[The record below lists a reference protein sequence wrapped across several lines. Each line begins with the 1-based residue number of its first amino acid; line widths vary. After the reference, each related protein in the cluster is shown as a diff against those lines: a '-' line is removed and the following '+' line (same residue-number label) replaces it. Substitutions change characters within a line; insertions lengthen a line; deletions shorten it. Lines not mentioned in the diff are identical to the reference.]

1 MTRALATND
10 NSMIPANRYAA
21 ISPEPNVLTD
31 IYREE
36 INLSVWQCTL
46 TQTLNSEVTN
56 LLSNTSELQLSIA
69 ATPEQTIG
77 ELHAASALLVD
88 KPALTEH
95 LAMLVDMFCTLFEL
109 KRAGL
114 RLTILNKAMCP
125 KFHVDH
131 IPCRLVSTLGGVA
144 SQWLPHDTVDRS
156 KLGAGSKGKKDHES
170 GIYTS
175 ESDIQQLNAG
185 DVALLKGSGW
195 LGNEDGALV
204 HRSPAP
210 VSGETR
216 LLLTLDFI
224 D

>member
-1 MTRALATND
+1 MTRALAINE
-10 NSMIPANRYAA
+10 NPAIPANRYAA
-21 ISPEPNVLTD
+21 LSSEPNILTD

-36 INLSVWQCTL
+36 INLSVWQCKL
-46 TQTLNSEVTN
+46 SQELSLEVTD
-56 LLSNTSELQLSIA
+56 LLSSASELQLSIA
-69 ATPEQTIG
+69 ATPEHTIDA
-77 ELHAASALLVD
+77 LHAASALLAN
-88 KPALTEH
+88 KPALSEH

-144 SQWLPHDTVDRS
+144 SQWLPHEKVDRS
-156 KLGAGSKGKKDHES
+156 KLGSGSKGKKDHES

-175 ESDIQQLNAG
+175 ESDIQQLNTG

-195 LGNEDGALV
+195 LGNEEGALV

-210 VSGETR
+210 AVGETR

>member
-31 IYREE
+31 IYRED

-46 TQTLNSEVTN
+46 TQALNSEVTN

-156 KLGAGSKGKKDHES
+156 KLGAGSKGKKDQES

-175 ESDIQQLNAG
+175 ESDIQQLNTG

-195 LGNEDGALV
+195 LGNEEGALV

-210 VSGETR
+210 AAGEAR

>member
-1 MTRALATND
+1 MTRALATSENPE
-10 NSMIPANRYAA
+10 IPANRYAA
-21 ISPEPNVLTD
+21 ISSEPSILTD

-36 INLSVWQCTL
+36 INLSVWQCAL
-46 TQTLNSEVTN
+46 TQALNSEVTD
-56 LLSNTSELQLSIA
+56 LLNATSELQLSIA
-69 ATPEQTIG
+69 ATPEQTIDG
-77 ELHAASALLVD
+77 LHAASALLVD
-88 KPALTEH
+88 KPALSEH

-114 RLTILNKAMCP
+114 RLTVLNKAMCP

-144 SQWLPHDTVDRS
+144 SQWLPHNKVDRS
-156 KLGAGSKGKKDHES
+156 KLGLGSKGKQDHES
-170 GIYTS
+170 GIYTCQ
-175 ESDIQQLNAG
+175 SDIQQLNTG

-195 LGNEDGALV
+195 LGNEEGALV
-204 HRSPAP
+204 HRSPSPAA
-210 VSGETR
+210 GETR

>member
-1 MTRALATND
+1 MTKALAAND
-10 NSMIPANRYAA
+10 NPAIPTNRFAA
-21 ISPEPNVLTD
+21 ISSEPNILTD

-46 TQTLNSEVTN
+46 TQALNSEVAD
-56 LLSNTSELQLSIA
+56 LLSSTSELQLSIA
-69 ATPEQTIG
+69 LTPEQAID
-77 ELHAASALLVD
+77 ELHGASALLVD
-88 KPALTEH
+88 KPALSAH

-114 RLTILNKAMCP
+114 RLTLLNKAMCP

-144 SQWLPHDTVDRS
+144 SQWLPHEKVDRS
-156 KLGAGSKGKKDHES
+156 KLGLGSKGKKDDES
-170 GIYTS
+170 GIYTCQ
-175 ESDIQQLNAG
+175 SDIQQLNTG

-195 LGNEDGALV
+195 LGNEEGALV

-210 VSGETR
+210 AAGETR

>member
-31 IYREE
+31 IYRED

-46 TQTLNSEVTN
+46 TQALNSEVTN
-56 LLSNTSELQLSIA
+56 LLSSTSELQLSIA
-69 ATPEQTIG
+69 ATPEQTTG

-88 KPALTEH
+88 KPALTDH

-170 GIYTS
+170 GIYTC
-175 ESDIQQLNAG
+175 ESDIQQLSTG

-195 LGNEDGALV
+195 LGNEEGALV

-210 VSGETR
+210 AAGEAR

>member
-31 IYREE
+31 IYRED

-46 TQTLNSEVTN
+46 TQALNSEVTN

-156 KLGAGSKGKKDHES
+156 KLGAGSKGKKDQES
-170 GIYTS
+170 GIYAS
-175 ESDIQQLNAG
+175 ESDIQQLNTG

-195 LGNEDGALV
+195 LGNEEGALV

-210 VSGETR
+210 AAGEAR

>member
-31 IYREE
+31 IYRED

-46 TQTLNSEVTN
+46 TQALNSEVTN

-156 KLGAGSKGKKDHES
+156 KLGAGSKGKEDQES
-170 GIYTS
+170 GIYAS
-175 ESDIQQLNAG
+175 ESDIQQLNTG

-195 LGNEDGALV
+195 LGNEEGALV

-210 VSGETR
+210 AAGEAR

>member
-31 IYREE
+31 IYRED

-46 TQTLNSEVTN
+46 TQALNSEVTN
-56 LLSNTSELQLSIA
+56 LLSSTSELQLSIA

-156 KLGAGSKGKKDHES
+156 KLGAGSKGKKDQES
-170 GIYTS
+170 GIYAS
-175 ESDIQQLNAG
+175 ESDIQQLNTG

-195 LGNEDGALV
+195 LGNEEGALV

-210 VSGETR
+210 AAGEAR

>member
-1 MTRALATND
+1 MNRALATNETPA
-10 NSMIPANRYAA
+10 IPASRYAA
-21 ISPEPNVLTD
+21 ISPEPNILTD
-31 IYREE
+31 IYRDE

-46 TQTLNSEVTN
+46 TQALNSEVAD
-56 LLSNTSELQLSIA
+56 LLSSASELQLSIA
-69 ATPEQTIG
+69 VTPEHTKD
-77 ELHAASALLVD
+77 ELRAASTLLAD
-88 KPALTEH
+88 KPALIEH

-131 IPCRLVSTLGGVA
+131 IPCRLVSTLGGIA
-144 SQWLPHDTVDRS
+144 SQWLPHDKVDRS
-156 KLGAGSKGKKDHES
+156 KLGVGSKGKKDHES
-170 GIYTS
+170 GIYS
-175 ESDIQQLNAG
+175 GRSDIQQLNTG

-210 VSGETR
+210 AAGEAR

>member
-21 ISPEPNVLTD
+21 ISSEPNVLTD
-31 IYREE
+31 IYRED

-46 TQTLNSEVTN
+46 TQALNSEVTN

-170 GIYTS
+170 GIYTC
-175 ESDIQQLNAG
+175 ESDIQQLNTG

-195 LGNEDGALV
+195 LGNEEGALV

-210 VSGETR
+210 GAGEAR

>member
-31 IYREE
+31 IYRED

-46 TQTLNSEVTN
+46 TQALNSEVTN

-95 LAMLVDMFCTLFEL
+95 LATLVDMFCTLFEL

-210 VSGETR
+210 TAGEAR

>member
-10 NSMIPANRYAA
+10 NLMIPANRYAA

-46 TQTLNSEVTN
+46 TQALNSEVTN
-56 LLSNTSELQLSIA
+56 LLSDTSELQLSIA